1 MNVIKGIIYGVFIWI
16 LVSILTTFLSPYIT
30 DNIPYI
36 NIINPITIIFATTF
50 FGILYIRNINENEV
64 QEGFVVGIIF
74 IIVDF
79 ICDSLFPKLFNISTS
94 IGNPNIHILSMIVL
108 TLTITTI
115 LGYLAQMEVDLK

>member
-1 MNVIKGIIYGVFIWI
+1 MNVIKGIMYGIFIWI

-64 QEGFVVGIIF
+64 REGFVVGIIF

>member
-1 MNVIKGIIYGVFIWI
+1 MNVIKGIMYGIFIWI

-64 QEGFVVGIIF
+64 REGFVVGIIF

-94 IGNPNIHILSMIVL
+94 IGNPKIHILSMIVL